1 MLDENHVVDVAD
13 QAYLTDMNIYFKE
26 DDLWV
31 LATQHVERWSY
42 SDTGLTPEEAEE
54 SVLLVCA
61 GLSSTLTISQLI
73 TKSDNLIDTVFQAFS
88 IWQSLLNIG
97 FLRQALKTTSDN
109 ISFSSI
115 STSTQRLCCVH
126 TSLIWTIFFLFLDG
140 IIVGA
145 AVTKTTWMLADS
157 LGAAD
162 SNNTGLNVRLL
173 IQAALAEHWQLI
185 CIVKSCFFLL
195 SFQARTVKFKMI

>member
-1 MLDENHVVDVAD
+1 MLHLSLQPLLFLNLISSHSGTMLDENHVVDVAD

-73 TKSDNLIDTVFQAFS
+73 TKSDNLIDTVFRAFS

-97 FLRQALKTTSDN
+97 FLRQALKQHLITSV
-109 ISFSSI
+109 SHPFLH
-115 STSTQRLCCVH
+115 QHRGCV
-126 TSLIWTIFFLFLDG
+126 
-140 IIVGA
+140 VC
-145 AVTKTTWMLADS
+145 
-157 LGAAD
+157 
-162 SNNTGLNVRLL
+162 
-173 IQAALAEHWQLI
+173 IQ
-185 CIVKSCFFLL
+185 V
-195 SFQARTVKFKMI
+195 

>member
-73 TKSDNLIDTVFQAFS
+73 TESDNLIDTVFRAFS

-97 FLRQALKTTSDN
+97 FLRQALKTTADN
-109 ISFSSI
+109 ISFSYI

-126 TSLIWTIFFLFLDG
+126 TSLIWTIFFLVSRWYYCWRCCDKDHLNARRFPQSSSCKQHRTKREVTHSGRLERTL
-140 IIVGA
+140 
-145 AVTKTTWMLADS
+145 AVDLHCEV
-157 LGAAD
+157 L
-162 SNNTGLNVRLL
+162 
-173 IQAALAEHWQLI
+173 
-185 CIVKSCFFLL
+185 FF
-195 SFQARTVKFKMI
+195 SVVISS